1 MRRFAAA
8 TSFCR
13 YLDGVYV
20 RNMSLYYDFR
30 IVLGTVFAVVNAEG
44 YQEGG
49 DE

>member
-1 MRRFAAA
+1 M
-8 TSFCR
+8 
-13 YLDGVYV
+13 